1 MANTSPS
8 TDQWPWSPIEV
19 FQVNITPASVDRYED
34 NGGRH
39 TREVRIGTMARNY
52 ARAYAERLKRSIGYY
67 NQVKNAPNLFTIVIG
82 VWKSTHYGSDIMTK
96 GGGTAKGDDL
106 DYETLFGFL
115 QKGVDGKN
123 FDPLRLVRE
132 NHGKIEKEIGH
143 AVMTLYN
150 SGFDGAS
157 LNRTKFKCVL
167 NSIAEKH
174 YERVQNYISGGE
186 APKLSGK
193 TLYFRDLKGIDSET
207 PLVATGQ
214 LLNAIKFEVYV
225 EQTPEFRHHAELQA
239 KELQRQSS
247 VIKER
252 QRVEAITKEAITKPK
267 RVTADIKIDS
277 KLVGGITKLVHV
289 RKAEETY
296 RPKELTRQ
304 EALNAE
310 MRRKKNA
317 VRNLQKQNQEYIELV
332 KQYTAKYWQS
342 DDVSLE
348 IRMRSWT
355 SSERA
360 SVNSK
365 AKLIKNAIPYAN
377 AAIKWIKDNGGE
389 INELN

>member
-34 NGGRH
+34 NGSRH

-96 GGGTAKGDDL
+96 GGGTAKGDDI
-106 DYETLFGFL
+106 DYETLFDFL
-115 QKGVDGKN
+115 QNGVDGKN

-143 AVMTLYN
+143 AVMELYN

-207 PLVATGQ
+207 PLVETGQ

-239 KELQRQSS
+239 KELQRQNT

-252 QRVEAITKEAITKPK
+252 QRLEAITKPK
-267 RVTADIKIDS
+267 RVTADINIDS
-277 KLVGGITKLVHV
+277 KLVGGITKLAHV

-310 MRRKKNA
+310 MIRKKNA
-317 VRNLQKQNQEYIELV
+317 VRILQNRNQKYMEHV
-332 KQYTAKYWQS
+332 KQYTDKYWQRY
-342 DDVSLE
+342 DVSLE
-348 IRMRSWT
+348 DRMRSWT

-360 SVNSK
+360 TVNNL
-365 AKLIKNAIPYAN
+365 AKLIKDAIPEAN
-377 AAIKWIKDNGGE
+377 AAIKWIRDNGGE

>member
-8 TDQWPWSPIEV
+8 TDQLRWSPIEV
-19 FQVNITPASVDRYED
+19 FQVNITPTSVDRYED
-34 NGGRH
+34 NGSRH
-39 TREVRIGTMARNY
+39 TREIRIGTAARNY
-52 ARAYAERLKRSIGYY
+52 ARAYAEGLKRSIGYY

-82 VWKSTHYGSDIMTK
+82 VWKSIHYGSDIMTED
-96 GGGTAKGDDL
+96 GDTAKGDDL
-106 DYETLFGFL
+106 DYETLFDSL
-115 QKGVDGKN
+115 QNGVNGKN

-132 NHGKIEKEIGH
+132 NHGKIEKEIEQAIMKLH
-143 AVMTLYN
+143 N

-157 LNRTKFKCVL
+157 LNRTKFQCAL
-167 NSIAEKH
+167 NSIAKKY

-239 KELQRQSS
+239 KELQRQNS

-252 QRVEAITKEAITKPK
+252 QRLEAITKPR

-277 KLVGGITKLVHV
+277 KLVGGITKLANV

-310 MRRKKNA
+310 MINKKNA
-317 VRNLQKQNQEYIELV
+317 VIILQNQNQQYMELV
-332 KQYTAKYWQS
+332 KQYTANHWQS
-342 DDVSLE
+342 NNVSLE
-348 IRMRSWT
+348 NRMRSWT

-360 SVNSK
+360 TINDL
-365 AKLIKNAIPYAN
+365 AKSIKNAIPEAN
-377 AAIKWIKDNGGE
+377 AAIKWIRDNGGE
-389 INELN
+389 IQ